1 MAAKLDLDKL
11 DFEELKTLSKDIEKA
26 IRKRE
31 TDNLRKARE
40 AAEAAAKEYGFSL
53 DEIMGAKT
61 EDASTE
67 RRKIGRQVLQSRRS
81 ETNLVGTRSPAAMVQ
96 GRSRWWPISRRSCG
110 LKSRATMPR
119 GPRHGSGGIL
129 NEEEA

>member
-1 MAAKLDLDKL
+1 LISSNQNAIRPLLKTETLEEFMAAKLDLDKL

-61 EDASTE
+61 PRRNAEKSDAKYCNPDDPKQTWSG
-67 RRKIGRQVLQSRRS
+67 RGRQPQWFKDAVA
-81 ETNLVGTRSPAAMVQ
+81 G
-96 GRSRWWPISRRSCG
+96 GRS
-110 LKSRATMPR
+110 LEDLA
-119 GPRHGSGGIL
+119 
-129 NEEEA
+129 A